1 MTRFSATDTLAAI
14 CEAHPETIPVFVS
27 NGFPQMGD
35 GAARNEFGGRI
46 TLGHALQLKGLD
58 SAVFTGLLEAALDT
72 AAGLREAGV
81 RREEKAALD
90 VVGLLPCPVR
100 IPLLEQFEAFV
111 QTQGVK
117 VNYELKAASMGLSW
131 VEERLA
137 GGAGELPD
145 LFLSA
150 GFDMFFDKERFGR
163 FREAGIFADLTGWER
178 DNPLFAGRGLRDP
191 RKNYSVIGVVPAVFL
206 VNLDELGDR
215 PLPRTW
221 EDLLEPRFAGRVSL
235 PVGDFDL
242 FNAIVI
248 NIHKAYGDAGLEK
261 LGRSLL
267 ESMHPAQ
274 MVKSDRKEGVRP
286 IVTIMPNFFTKM
298 AREGSGMRAVWP
310 EDGAITSPIFM
321 LTRREKAAALQPLVD
336 FFAGKAAGE
345 ILSHKGLFPSLHPDV
360 DNKMDP
366 GLPFLW
372 PGWEYLE
379 GQDVSTLI
387 KHCMAVFNGA
397 LAEART

>member
-1 MTRFSATDTLAAI
+1 MARFNTAETLLAI
-14 CEAHPETIPVFVS
+14 CEAHPATIPVFVS

-35 GAARNEFGGRI
+35 PEARREFGGRI

-58 SAVFTGLLEAALDT
+58 STVFTGLLEAAVDT
-72 AAGLREAGV
+72 AAGLHEAGV
-81 RREEKAALD
+81 RRGADAALD

-111 QTQGVK
+111 AAQGLK

-137 GGAGELPD
+137 GGAEELPD

-163 FREAGIFADLTGWER
+163 FKEAGVFADLVGWEGQ
-178 DNPLFAGRGLRDP
+178 NPLFGELQLRDP
-191 RKNYSVIGVVPAVFL
+191 RRNYSVIGVVPAVFL
-206 VNLDELGDR
+206 VNMDELGDR
-215 PLPRTW
+215 PLPRRW
-221 EDLLEPRFAGRVSL
+221 ADLLTPAFAGRVSL

-298 AREGSGMRAVWP
+298 AREGSGMQAVWP

-321 LTRREKAAALQPLVD
+321 LTKREKAAALQPLVD

-360 DNKMDP
+360 DNKMDA

-379 GQDVSTLI
+379 GQDVSALI
-387 KHCMAVFNGA
+387 AHCMAVFNGA
-397 LAEART
+397 LAEAKA